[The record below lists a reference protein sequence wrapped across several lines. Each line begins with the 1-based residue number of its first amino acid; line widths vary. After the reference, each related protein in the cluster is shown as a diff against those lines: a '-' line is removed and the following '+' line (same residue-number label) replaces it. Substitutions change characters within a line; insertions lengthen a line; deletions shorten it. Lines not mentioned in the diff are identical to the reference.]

1 MIKGGYQIIDLKGI
15 ELDDTPVTFDG
26 IYDKMLENVGKVCLI
41 ANVDVNDPNFDHFFV
56 QPVMSGTTI
65 LCTVGD
71 KTLKVNNEDGV
82 SIEAGI
88 IGGGSGGTSDYTDL
102 SNKPSINNVTLSGNK
117 SAHDLGLQGE
127 LTAGSGINI
136 ENDVISATG
145 SSSGPKITLSGT
157 ISNSSSY
164 SGFNDVKQKTGSI
177 TATNHNVVMNCP
189 VDLKPL
195 ITTSSFAEN
204 MLTVPVEGV
213 IYPGTSYF
221 NSCYLQ
227 GMAYIYETS
236 TKSYIYI
243 RCTSARGQRVVQSIL
258 SDYSVNKSSM
268 SDPTKLI
275 LTNTKL
281 PAISYITASED
292 LGLGIETFS
301 SSQYFEIYNGTG
313 SGSIDNEYNVYNLYT
328 AITASEKV
336 FIKGIVIDGTLLEGA
351 VSAVGYATLAYD
363 ETAGRD
369 LYSITIYFLGFIMNI
384 RWNDSENVYEYSIAK
399 Y

>member
-26 IYDKMLENVGKVCLI
+26 IYDKMLDNVGKVCLVV
-41 ANVDVNDPNFDHFFV
+41 NVDVNDPNFDNFFV

-88 IGGGSGGTSDYTDL
+88 IGGSSDYTDL
-102 SNKPSINNVTLSGNK
+102 SNKPSINDVTLSGNK

-127 LTAGSGINI
+127 LTAGTGINI

-157 ISNSSSY
+157 ISNSSNY
-164 SGFNDVKQKTGSI
+164 SGFNTQELKYGSVS
-177 TATNHNVVMNCP
+177 ANNHNVVMNCP

-195 ITTSSFAEN
+195 ITTTSYDEG

-213 IYPGTSYF
+213 IYPGTSSY
-221 NSCYLQ
+221 NSCYLK
-227 GMAYIYETS
+227 GMAYIYET
-236 TKSYIYI
+236 TTRYYICI
-243 RCTSARGQRVVQSIL
+243 RCTSARGMFVAQSIY
-258 SDYSVNKSSM
+258 SDYSIAKSNM

-275 LTNTKL
+275 LNDTKL
-281 PAISYITASED
+281 QSISYFTSAEN
-292 LGLGIETFS
+292 LGLGIETYEFS
-301 SSQYFEIYNGTG
+301 PAISITNG
-313 SGSIDNEYNVYNLYT
+313 SGSGQFMHPDMYSLYQ
-328 AITASEKV
+328 AITDSDKV
-336 FIKGIVIDGTLLEGA
+336 FIKGIYIDNLPLHGA
-351 VSAVGYATLAYD
+351 ISATGYGSYTWS
-363 ETAGRD
+363 EEFQTD
-369 LYSITIYFLGFIMNI
+369 LYNLTIYFLGFVMTIQWDNTLEDYTYTVSI
-384 RWNDSENVYEYSIAK
+384 YS
-399 Y
+399 